1 MDILTLMQ
9 QLDACHGPS
18 GSEKAVAQ
26 VLTELARPYVDEI
39 TTDVMGNL
47 FCHKK
52 GSGPKVMFAAHMD
65 SIGFIV
71 THIDEKGFLRVG
83 KVGGVTA
90 AEVLYLPVRFRSGA
104 RGVVVPDLSAD
115 EKKLKIDDL
124 AIDIGAHSREEA
136 EKLVRVGDTAV
147 YDALPFAMGE
157 CISGPYMDN
166 RISCVVL
173 LLAMEQ
179 LQKSDNDLW
188 FVFTVQEEVGLRGA
202 KTAAWAVDP
211 DYGIVVD
218 VTDSDDVP
226 GTKHDGSSVLG
237 GGAAIKVM
245 DSSVI
250 CHPEAV
256 QKLEA
261 LAKDHG
267 IKYQLDVIRAGGTDA
282 GEIHKTRCGVV
293 TGGVSIPCRYIH
305 TPVETVD
312 KTDVEACAKLVAAFA
327 ESKLET

>member
-26 VLTELARPYVDEI
+26 VLSELARPYVDEI

-52 GSGPKVMFAAHMD
+52 GNGPKVMFAAHMD

-90 AEVLYLPVRFRSGA
+90 AEVQYMPVRFQSGA

-136 EKLVRVGDTAV
+136 EKLVRIGDTAV
-147 YDALPFAMGE
+147 YDALPFAMCE
-157 CISGPYMDN
+157 RISGPYMDN
-166 RISCVVL
+166 RIACVVL

-202 KTAAWAVDP
+202 KTATWAVDP

-226 GTKHDGSSVLG
+226 GSKHDGSSVLG

-256 QKLEA
+256 QKLET
-261 LAKDHG
+261 LAKERG

-293 TGGVSIPCRYIH
+293 TGGISIPCRYIH

-327 ESKLET
+327 ESKLEA

>member
-1 MDILTLMQ
+1 MDVLTLMQ
-9 QLDACHGPS
+9 QLDSRHGIS
-18 GSEKAVAQ
+18 GCEKAVAQ
-26 VLTELARPYVDEI
+26 FLSEAAKPYVDEI
-39 TTDVMGNL
+39 TTDAMGNL

-52 GSGPKVMFAAHMD
+52 GTGPKVMFAAHMD

-71 THIDEKGFLRVG
+71 THIEEKGFLRLG
-83 KVGGVTA
+83 KIGGVTP
-90 AEVLYLPVRFRSGA
+90 AEVQYMPVRFQNGA

-115 EKKLKIDDL
+115 AAKLKLDDL
-124 AIDIGAHSREEA
+124 VIDIGAHSREEA

-147 YDALPFAMGE
+147 YDYVPFAMGDR
-157 CISGPYMDN
+157 ISGPYMDN

-173 LLAMEQ
+173 LMAMEQ
-179 LQKSDNDLW
+179 LKNSKNDLW

-202 KTAAWAVDP
+202 KTASWAVDP

-218 VTDSDDVP
+218 VTLSDDVP
-226 GTKHDGSSVLG
+226 GAKHDGSSVLG

-245 DSSVI
+245 DNSVI

-256 QKLEA
+256 KKLEI
-261 LAKDHG
+261 LAKENE

-282 GEIHKTRCGVV
+282 GEIHKTHCGVV

-305 TPVETVD
+305 TPMETVD
-312 KTDVEACAKLVAAFA
+312 HTDVEACAKLIAAFA
-327 ESKLET
+327 ESQL

>member
-9 QLDACHGPS
+9 RLDACHGPS
-18 GSEKAVAQ
+18 GSEREVAQ
-26 VLTELARPYVDEI
+26 VLAELAKPYVDEI

-65 SIGFIV
+65 SLGLMV

-83 KVGGVTA
+83 KVGGVTP
-90 AEVLYLPVRFRSGA
+90 AEIQYMPLRFGSRI
-104 RGVVVPDLSAD
+104 RGVVSHDLSAD

-124 AIDIGAHSREEA
+124 VIDIGAHSREEA
-136 EKLVRVGDTAV
+136 EKLVRIGDTAV
-147 YDALPFAMGE
+147 YDIQPFAMGGR
-157 CISGPYMDN
+157 ISGPYMDN

-179 LQKSDNDLW
+179 LKQSGNDLW

-226 GTKHDGSSVLG
+226 GAKHDGSSVLG
-237 GGAAIKVM
+237 GGAAIKIM

-256 QKLEA
+256 KKLEA
-261 LAKDHG
+261 LARACG

-293 TGGVSIPCRYIH
+293 TGGISIPCRYIH

-312 KTDVEACAKLVAAFA
+312 TADVEACARLVAAFA
-327 ESKLET
+327 ESKLEG